1 FMPVHGEY
9 RHQFKHVELAVSRG
23 IPERNT
29 AIPNIGEVW
38 GVNHNS
44 LRQHSN
50 ITAGNVYVD
59 GEVIEDGNGIVR
71 DRRIL
76 AEYGVL
82 VVLVAIN
89 TKTRKV
95 SGDIEIIP
103 RGVNI
108 TDERYLDIVSAVNRT
123 VAESKDLSL
132 YELTGIVKKSVRK
145 LFYRDRQFP
154 MIIPV
159 LIED

>member
-1 FMPVHGEY
+1 
-9 RHQFKHVELAVSRG
+9 
-23 IPERNT
+23 
-29 AIPNIGEVW
+29 
-38 GVNHNS
+38 
-44 LRQHSN
+44 
-50 ITAGNVYVD
+50 VYVD
-59 GEVIEDGNGIVR
+59 GDVIEDGNGIIR

-82 VVLVAIN
+82 VVLIAIN
-89 TKTRKV
+89 PNTRRV
-95 SGDIEIIP
+95 DGDVEIIP

-108 TDERYLDIVSAVNRT
+108 TDERYIDIVSAVNKT
-123 VAESKDLSL
+123 VAESKDASL
-132 YELTGIVKKSVRK
+132 YELTTLVKKSVRK